1 MNVEF
6 KMPKFGRKL
15 TGKGWF
21 AELLLTT
28 LGTAIG
34 VGLTFFVNDK
44 VESAHRRAAQ
54 RETAIMAVCDIDE
67 IVQGLKD
74 EIQLEDSL
82 FKVAMYVATH
92 QELIDSLPIDTLDI
106 AFKYLYDDPTVV
118 KEWTADTKENAFNS
132 GIDARMNLG
141 NNQFYDNVQ
150 SCYYVR
156 RSLMKVMADAPM
168 FRRPIRKD
176 AYEDALY
183 KLPINVIGMNGKPL
197 YPEDWRYVM
206 KSVFEH
212 KSTTLYIKRYF
223 IRREAYQN
231 AITKLERLNSENKL
245 LMDITAEEIE
255 KYIRQNSENVSQ
267 QTIADLIIGTWLVE
281 GENKDTIA
289 FHEDNTL
296 ERIWSI
302 KWDVMLP
309 LDVEQKEV
317 CIFMSASLRT
327 KGQWKLDGDTL
338 RREYDFS
345 TTEMLSFDF
354 DTSSFPQS
362 ALERLKD
369 NLENKK
375 EEARITILEAF
386 RHRED
391 TKTEDVVSFDRS
403 GNTMMFT
410 FEETTPAGNKQTM
423 SQQLYRKPE

>member
-1 MNVEF
+1 MNVKF
-6 KMPKFGRKL
+6 KMPNFGRKL
-15 TGKGWF
+15 TGKGWLS
-21 AELLLTT
+21 ELMLTT

-44 VESAHRRAAQ
+44 VEDAHRRAAQ

-82 FKVAMYVATH
+82 FKVTMYVATH
-92 QELIDSLPIDTLDI
+92 LELIDSLPMDTLDM
-106 AFKYLYDDPTVV
+106 AFKYLYDDPAVV

-168 FRRPIRKD
+168 FRHPVSKD
-176 AYEDALY
+176 TYEDALY
-183 KLPINVIGMNGKPL
+183 ELPTDALDHHGVPL
-197 YPEDWRYVM
+197 PEARRYVM
-206 KSVFEH
+206 KSVFAH

-223 IRREAYQN
+223 KRREAFRN
-231 AITKLERLNSENKL
+231 AVTKLEGLNRENKL
-245 LMDITAEEIE
+245 LMDITDEEIE
-255 KYIRQNSENVSQ
+255 KYIRQNSKNVSQ
-267 QTIADLIIGTWLVE
+267 QLMADLIIGTWLLE

-289 FHEDNTL
+289 FHEDNTF

-345 TTEMLSFDF
+345 TAEMLSFDF

-369 NLENKK
+369 DLENKK

-391 TKTEDVVSFDRS
+391 TKHENVVSFDKS

-410 FEETTPAGNKQTM
+410 FEETAPDGNKQTM

>member
-1 MNVEF
+1 MNVKF
-6 KMPKFGRKL
+6 NMPKFGRKL

-21 AELLLTT
+21 AELLVTT

-82 FKVAMYVATH
+82 FKVTMYVASH
-92 QELIDSLPIDTLDI
+92 QELIDSLPIDTLDM
-106 AFKYLYDDPTVV
+106 AFKYLYDDPAVV

-156 RSLMKVMADAPM
+156 RSLIKVMADAPM
-168 FRRPIRKD
+168 FQRPVSKN

-183 KLPINVIGMNGKPL
+183 ELPTDALNHSGVPL
-197 YPEDWRYVM
+197 PEARRYVM
-206 KSVFEH
+206 KSVFAH

-223 IRREAYQN
+223 KRREAFQN
-231 AITKLERLNSENKL
+231 AVTKLEGLNRENKL
-245 LMDITAEEIE
+245 LMDITDEDIE

-267 QTIADLIIGTWLVE
+267 QTIADLIIGTWLIE
-281 GENKDTIA
+281 DKNTFA
-289 FHEDNTL
+289 FHEDNTFEMTCVTELQAQVLL
-296 ERIWSI
+296 EE
-302 KWDVMLP
+302 
-309 LDVEQKEV
+309 EQKEV
-317 CIFMSASLRT
+317 FVVIPASFRT
-327 KGQWKLDGDTL
+327 KGQWMLNGDTL
-338 RREYDFS
+338 RGEYDFS
-345 TTEMLSFDF
+345 TAEMLSFDY
-354 DTSSFPQS
+354 DTSNFPQS
-362 ALERLKD
+362 ALERMKD
-369 NLENKK
+369 SLEIEK
-375 EEARITILEAF
+375 EETRKKFLEMF

-391 TKTEDVVSFDRS
+391 TKHESVVSFDKS
-403 GNTMMFT
+403 GNTMVWT
-410 FEETTPAGNKQTM
+410 HEESTPAGNKQTTSM
-423 SQQLYRKPE
+423 QLYRKPE

>member
-6 KMPKFGRKL
+6 KMPKFRRKL

-92 QELIDSLPIDTLDI
+92 QELIDSLSMDTLDM
-106 AFKYLYDDPTVV
+106 AFKYLYDDPMVV
-118 KEWTADTKENAFNS
+118 KPWTADTKENAFNS

-168 FRRPIRKD
+168 FRRPLSKD
-176 AYEDALY
+176 AYEDFLY
-183 KLPINVIGMNGKPL
+183 ELPPADIYNDGVPL
-197 YPEDWRYVM
+197 PDARRHVM
-206 KSVFEH
+206 KQVFAQ

-223 IRREAYQN
+223 PRKNAYQD
-231 AITKLERLNSENKL
+231 AVTKLEGLNRENKL
-245 LMDITAEEIE
+245 LMDITDEDIE

-267 QTIADLIIGTWLVE
+267 QAIADLIIGTWLL
-281 GENKDTIA
+281 NKDTIT
-289 FHEDNTL
+289 FHEDNTFERTWVAEFQAEIQL
-296 ERIWSI
+296 E
-302 KWDVMLP
+302 K
-309 LDVEQKEV
+309 EQKEV
-317 CIFMSASLRT
+317 LVLVPTAFCT
-327 KGQWKLDGDTL
+327 KGQWTLNGDTL
-338 RREYDFS
+338 TYDCDNS
-345 TTEMLSFDF
+345 SAEMLSFDF
-354 DTSSFPQS
+354 DTSNFPQS
-362 ALERLKD
+362 TLERLKD
-369 NLENKK
+369 SLEFVKEMMRRSILEN
-375 EEARITILEAF
+375 F
-386 RHRED
+386 RQQTMKFDE
-391 TKTEDVVSFDRS
+391 VVSFDKS
-403 GNTMMFT
+403 GNTMVWT
-410 FEETTPAGNKQTM
+410 HEESTPAGNKQTTSM
-423 SQQLYRKPE
+423 QLYRKPE

>member
-1 MNVEF
+1 MNVKF
-6 KMPKFGRKL
+6 KMPKIGRNL
-15 TGKGWF
+15 TGKGWLK
-21 AELLLTT
+21 ELLLTT

-34 VGLTFFVNDK
+34 LGLTIFVNDK
-44 VESAHRRAAQ
+44 VENAHQRSAQ

-74 EIQLEDSL
+74 EIQMEDSL
-82 FKVAMYVATH
+82 FKVTMYVASH
-92 QELIDSLPIDTLDI
+92 QELIDSLPMDTLDM

-168 FRRPIRKD
+168 FQRPVSKN

-183 KLPINVIGMNGKPL
+183 ELPTDALDHHGVPL
-197 YPEDWRYVM
+197 PDARRYVM
-206 KSVFEH
+206 KSVFAH

-231 AITKLERLNSENKL
+231 AIMKLERLNRENKL
-245 LMDITAEEIE
+245 LMDITDEDIE

-281 GENKDTIA
+281 GKNTFA
-289 FHEDNTL
+289 FHEDNTFEMTCVTELQAQVLL
-296 ERIWSI
+296 EE
-302 KWDVMLP
+302 
-309 LDVEQKEV
+309 EQKEV
-317 CIFMSASLRT
+317 FVVIPASFRT
-327 KGQWKLDGDTL
+327 KGQWMLNGDTL
-338 RREYDFS
+338 RGEYDFS
-345 TTEMLSFDF
+345 TAEMLSFDY

-362 ALERLKD
+362 ALERMKD
-369 NLENKK
+369 SLEIEK
-375 EEARITILEAF
+375 EETRKEFLEMF

-391 TKTEDVVSFDRS
+391 TKHESVVSFDKS
-403 GNTMMFT
+403 GNTMVWT
-410 FEETTPAGNKQTM
+410 SEEITPAGNKQTSSM
-423 SQQLYRKPE
+423 QLYRKPE

>member
-1 MNVEF
+1 MNVKF

-15 TGKGWF
+15 TGKGWLS
-21 AELLLTT
+21 ELMLTT

-44 VESAHRRAAQ
+44 VEDAHRRAAQ

-92 QELIDSLPIDTLDI
+92 QELIDSLPMDTLDM
-106 AFKYLYDDPTVV
+106 ALKYLYDDPTEV

-156 RSLMKVMADAPM
+156 RSLMKVIADAPM
-168 FRRPIRKD
+168 FQRPVSKN

-183 KLPINVIGMNGKPL
+183 ELPTDALDHSGVPL
-197 YPEDWRYVM
+197 PEARRYVM
-206 KSVFEH
+206 KSVFAH

-223 IRREAYQN
+223 KRREAFQN
-231 AITKLERLNSENKL
+231 AVTKLEGLNRENKL
-245 LMDITAEEIE
+245 LMDITDEDIE

-281 GENKDTIA
+281 GKNTFA
-289 FHEDNTL
+289 FHEDNTFEMTCVTELQAQVLL
-296 ERIWSI
+296 EE
-302 KWDVMLP
+302 
-309 LDVEQKEV
+309 EQKEV
-317 CIFMSASLRT
+317 FVVIPASFRT
-327 KGQWKLDGDTL
+327 KGQWTLNGDTL
-338 RREYDFS
+338 RGEYDFS
-345 TTEMLSFDF
+345 TAEMLSFDY
-354 DTSSFPQS
+354 DTSNFPQS
-362 ALERLKD
+362 ALERMKD
-369 NLENKK
+369 SLEIEK
-375 EEARITILEAF
+375 EETRKKFLEMF

-391 TKTEDVVSFDRS
+391 TKHESVVSFDKS
-403 GNTMMFT
+403 GNTMVWT
-410 FEETTPAGNKQTM
+410 SEETTPASNKQTTSM
-423 SQQLYRKPE
+423 QLYRKPE

>member
-82 FKVAMYVATH
+82 FKVTMYVASH
-92 QELIDSLPIDTLDI
+92 QELIDSLPIDTLDM
-106 AFKYLYDDPTVV
+106 AFKYLYDDPAVV

-156 RSLMKVMADAPM
+156 RSLIKVMADAPM
-168 FRRPIRKD
+168 FQRPVSKN

-183 KLPINVIGMNGKPL
+183 ELPTDALNHSGVPL
-197 YPEDWRYVM
+197 PEARRYVM
-206 KSVFEH
+206 KSVFAH

-223 IRREAYQN
+223 KRREAFQN
-231 AITKLERLNSENKL
+231 AVTKLEGLNRENKL
-245 LMDITAEEIE
+245 LMDITDEDIE

-267 QTIADLIIGTWLVE
+267 QTIADLIIGTWLIE
-281 GENKDTIA
+281 DKNTFA
-289 FHEDNTL
+289 FHEDNTFEMTCVTELQAQVLL
-296 ERIWSI
+296 EE
-302 KWDVMLP
+302 
-309 LDVEQKEV
+309 EQKEV
-317 CIFMSASLRT
+317 FVVIPASFRT
-327 KGQWKLDGDTL
+327 KGQWMLNGDTL
-338 RREYDFS
+338 RGEYDFS
-345 TTEMLSFDF
+345 TAEMLSFDY
-354 DTSSFPQS
+354 DTSNFPQS
-362 ALERLKD
+362 ALERMKD
-369 NLENKK
+369 SLEIEK
-375 EEARITILEAF
+375 EETRKKFLEMF

-391 TKTEDVVSFDRS
+391 TKHESVVSFDKS
-403 GNTMMFT
+403 GNTMVWT
-410 FEETTPAGNKQTM
+410 HEESTPAGNKQTTSM
-423 SQQLYRKPE
+423 QLYRKPE

>member
-21 AELLLTT
+21 ADLLLTT

-82 FKVAMYVATH
+82 FKVTMYVASH
-92 QELIDSLPIDTLDI
+92 QELIDSLPIDTLDM
-106 AFKYLYDDPTVV
+106 AFKYLYDDPAVV

-156 RSLMKVMADAPM
+156 RSLIKVMADAPM
-168 FRRPIRKD
+168 FQRPVSKN

-183 KLPINVIGMNGKPL
+183 ELPTDALNHSGVPL
-197 YPEDWRYVM
+197 PEARRYVM
-206 KSVFEH
+206 KSVFAH

-223 IRREAYQN
+223 KRREAFQN
-231 AITKLERLNSENKL
+231 AVTKLEGLNRENKL
-245 LMDITAEEIE
+245 LMDITDEDIE

-267 QTIADLIIGTWLVE
+267 QTIADLIIGTWLIE
-281 GENKDTIA
+281 DKNTFA
-289 FHEDNTL
+289 FHEDNTFEMTCVTELQAQVLL
-296 ERIWSI
+296 EE
-302 KWDVMLP
+302 
-309 LDVEQKEV
+309 EQKEV
-317 CIFMSASLRT
+317 FVVIPASFRT
-327 KGQWKLDGDTL
+327 KGQWMLNGDTL
-338 RREYDFS
+338 RGEYDFS
-345 TTEMLSFDF
+345 TAEMLSFDY
-354 DTSSFPQS
+354 DTSNFPQS
-362 ALERLKD
+362 ALERMKD
-369 NLENKK
+369 SLEIEK
-375 EEARITILEAF
+375 EETRKKFLEMF

-391 TKTEDVVSFDRS
+391 TKHESVVSFDKS
-403 GNTMMFT
+403 GNTMVLT
-410 FEETTPAGNKQTM
+410 HEESTPAGNKQTTSM
-423 SQQLYRKPE
+423 QLYRKPE

>member
-1 MNVEF
+1 MNVKF

-15 TGKGWF
+15 TGKGWL

-44 VESAHRRAAQ
+44 VEDAHRRAAQ

-82 FKVAMYVATH
+82 FKVAMYVASH
-92 QELIDSLPIDTLDI
+92 QELIDSLPIDTLDM

-150 SCYYVR
+150 QCYYVR

-176 AYEDALY
+176 AYEEALY
-183 KLPINVIGMNGKPL
+183 ELPINVIGMNGKPF
-197 YPEDWRYVM
+197 PDSWRYVM

-223 IRREAYQN
+223 IRKEAYQN

-245 LMDITAEEIE
+245 LMDITDEDIE
-255 KYIRQNSENVSQ
+255 KYIKQNSENVSQ
-267 QTIADLIIGTWLVE
+267 QLMADLIIGTWLLE

-302 KWDVMLP
+302 SYDVMLP

-317 CIFMSASLRT
+317 FIFMPASFRT

-345 TTEMLSFDF
+345 TAEMLSFDF

-369 NLENKK
+369 NLEIKK
-375 EEARITILEAF
+375 EEARIGILEAF

-391 TKTEDVVSFDRS
+391 TKAEDVVSFDRS
-403 GNTMMFT
+403 GNTMVFT
-410 FEETTPAGNKQTM
+410 FEETAPDGNKQTM

>member
-6 KMPKFGRKL
+6 KMPKFRRKL

-82 FKVAMYVATH
+82 FKVTMYVASH
-92 QELIDSLPIDTLDI
+92 QELIDSLPIDTLDM
-106 AFKYLYDDPTVV
+106 AFKYLYDDPAVV

-156 RSLMKVMADAPM
+156 RSLIKVMADAPM
-168 FRRPIRKD
+168 FQRPVSKN

-183 KLPINVIGMNGKPL
+183 ELPTDALNHSGVPL
-197 YPEDWRYVM
+197 PEARRYVM
-206 KSVFEH
+206 KSVFAH

-223 IRREAYQN
+223 KRREAFQN
-231 AITKLERLNSENKL
+231 AVTKLEGLNRENKL
-245 LMDITAEEIE
+245 LMDITDEDIE

-267 QTIADLIIGTWLVE
+267 QTIADLIIGTWLIE
-281 GENKDTIA
+281 DKNTFA
-289 FHEDNTL
+289 FHEDNTFEMTCVTELQAQVLL
-296 ERIWSI
+296 EE
-302 KWDVMLP
+302 
-309 LDVEQKEV
+309 EQKEV
-317 CIFMSASLRT
+317 FVVIPASFRT
-327 KGQWKLDGDTL
+327 KGQWMLNGDTL
-338 RREYDFS
+338 RGEYDFS
-345 TTEMLSFDF
+345 TAEMLSFDY

-362 ALERLKD
+362 ALERMKD
-369 NLENKK
+369 SLEIEK
-375 EEARITILEAF
+375 EETRKEFLEMF

-391 TKTEDVVSFDRS
+391 TKHESVVSFDKS
-403 GNTMMFT
+403 GNTMVWT
-410 FEETTPAGNKQTM
+410 HEESTPAGNKQTTSM
-423 SQQLYRKPE
+423 QLYRKPE